1 MRSKELTQKQ
11 FNTVEGTI
19 HSVHIDMADMDKDDI
34 VDYLNAKC
42 KGWFMSCY
50 ETDRPNQFLFQYES
64 DCKHYKAWA
73 GWTTFTKQI

>member
-1 MRSKELTQKQ
+1 MQSKELTQKQ

-19 HSVHIDMADMDKDDI
+19 HSVHIDMDDMDKDEL

-50 ETDRPNQFLFQYES
+50 DTGRPNQFLFQYES